1 MVQPAFQNQN
11 SASSAQDTKQGLAPV
26 QDIFTGAHLQLTD
39 SSPQLDSDGRL
50 KLGAIQSQI
59 PKGTQGDIALYPEP
73 LEAVNFLQRAKR
85 WGEGVLGL
93 TPVPKNP
100 MQARVLEHGPDNVV
114 PDMQRTLNWL
124 DTKSA
129 TDRH

>member
-39 SSPQLDSDGRL
+39 SSPQRDSDGRL

-59 PKGTQGDIALYPEP
+59 TKGTQGDIALYPEP

-85 WGEGVLGL
+85 WGEEILGL
-93 TPVPKNP
+93 IPVPQNP
-100 MQARVLEHGPDNVV
+100 VHARTLEYGADNVV
-114 PDMQRTLNWL
+114 PGLQQTLSWL
-124 DTKSA
+124 DTKHA